1 MRIFGRPMES
11 GPRILDL
18 RPPAGVASLLR
29 RAVACDIERVEWIL
43 HSGMMLPKSL
53 TGKCVG
59 RISDG
64 SSREPRGSSTTVRS
78 SGQPIAKGAKVL
90 VGRNFQHARAVEG
103 GDAPEGLSERRE
115 GARRKKFSARTSSGR
130 PRCSRRAGA
139 KRMPLQHLATVTE
152 DYFTKVMVTTRP
164 SRYTFPSFP
173 RSNTN
178 VVGFSVFGSS

>member
-18 RPPAGVASLLR
+18 RPPA
-29 RAVACDIERVEWIL
+29 AVACDIERVEWIL

-64 SSREPRGSSTTVRS
+64 SSREPRVRPRRYGLQVNQS
-78 SGQPIAKGAKVL
+78 AKGAKVL

-103 GDAPEGLSERRE
+103 RDAPEGLERSECL
-115 GARRKKFSARTSSGR
+115 S
-130 PRCSRRAGA
+130 
-139 KRMPLQHLATVTE
+139 
-152 DYFTKVMVTTRP
+152 
-164 SRYTFPSFP
+164 
-173 RSNTN
+173 
-178 VVGFSVFGSS
+178 